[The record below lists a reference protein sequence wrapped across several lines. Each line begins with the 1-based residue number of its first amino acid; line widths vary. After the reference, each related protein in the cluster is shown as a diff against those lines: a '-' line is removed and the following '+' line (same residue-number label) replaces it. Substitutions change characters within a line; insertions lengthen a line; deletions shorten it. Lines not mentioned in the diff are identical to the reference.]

1 MPSRSPVQRSTSAA
15 TSSTIGG
22 KARNCI
28 AVIDATT
35 GAATSWNPHAT
46 GGTPPNP
53 QVWALNLSGSKVYA
67 GGYFTGIG
75 GQPRNFIAAVN
86 TTGGGATSWNPDA
99 ESVPFG
105 EPPVV
110 YALRVDGSI
119 VYAGGAFDAIGGQP
133 RSHLAAL
140 NAAGGA
146 ATSWDPQPDD
156 TVQALALG
164 PDGWSGLG
172 GSSGAFRRRSN
183 WVSPG
188 SSHKPRG
195 PEAPERRSGHAAYP
209 NHPVDQLR
217 ALDSFRVTAAR
228 TRAFNAFSSI
238 SSPSWKSIAR
248 LVFPSRL
255 ELKRPEGS
263 SSDAPL
269 AKVIFTTFL

>member
-1 MPSRSPVQRSTSAA
+1 MRPAA
-15 TSSTIGG
+15 LLRIP
-22 KARNCI
+22 RL
-28 AVIDATT
+28 
-35 GAATSWNPHAT
+35 GAH
-46 GGTPPNP
+46 
-53 QVWALNLSGSKVYA
+53 LSGSRVYA

-164 PDGWSGLG
+164 PDGSVWVGGEFRGFPTAEQSG
-172 GSSGAFRRRSN
+172 
-183 WVSPG
+183 
-188 SSHKPRG
+188 
-195 PEAPERRSGHAAYP
+195 
-209 NHPVDQLR
+209 
-217 ALDSFRVTAAR
+217 
-228 TRAFNAFSSI
+228 
-238 SSPSWKSIAR
+238 IAR
-248 LVFPSRL
+248 FEP
-255 ELKRPEGS
+255 
-263 SSDAPL
+263 
-269 AKVIFTTFL
+269 